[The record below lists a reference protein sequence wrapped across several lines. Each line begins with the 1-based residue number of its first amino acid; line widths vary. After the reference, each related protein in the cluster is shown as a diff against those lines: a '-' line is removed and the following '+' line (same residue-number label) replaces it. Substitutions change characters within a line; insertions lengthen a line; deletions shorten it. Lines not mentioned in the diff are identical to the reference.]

1 MFDLL
6 AWSFVVLLIFLVVYY
21 KRHAIL
27 ALLPAELAMRL
38 PSSWFASDYTLLPST
53 FQEQAEQGYSTSA
66 FDLEGNISDDAR
78 VGLDSQ
84 QLDELR
90 EIMRRKRVNFDE
102 ARLIRQRMEMRRNGI
117 DPDTGLPIDAKAVTR
132 L

>member
-1 MFDLL
+1 
-6 AWSFVVLLIFLVVYY
+6 
-21 KRHAIL
+21 
-27 ALLPAELAMRL
+27 MRL
-38 PSSWFASDYTLLPST
+38 PSSWFSPDYTLLPTT

-66 FDLEGNISDDAR
+66 FDLDANVSDDAR
-78 VGLDSQ
+78 VGLDSE
-84 QLDELR
+84 QLQEIR

-132 L
+132 LS